1 MPGVSETRDEFG
13 SALLIS
19 RLRGAAGSGLT
30 IGIPYEDTGSIADA
44 GAATVLFGGTGGVTA
59 NGSKTWSQES
69 AGVPGPAEKND
80 WFGLPSS
87 DQRGRVT
94 SPSADRH
101 GQLPVTHRPENGAV
115 SQSIAD
121 DALPLILV
129 VSGEEGVRQGLVH
142 DIARRFGAD
151 YTVSAAATAEAA
163 LDRLESQTAAGATTA
178 LVIADERLRTRRPPT
193 SSSASVRRNP
203 RPNASC

>member
-1 MPGVSETRDEFG
+1 MTILYGSASGLTAAGSQIWTQSSAGVPGVSETRDEFG

-44 GAATVLFGGTGGVTA
+44 GAATVLFGGAGGVTA

-87 DQRGRVT
+87 VQRW
-94 SPSADRH
+94 PSY
-101 GQLPVTHRPENGAV
+101 
-115 SQSIAD
+115 
-121 DALPLILV
+121 
-129 VSGEEGVRQGLVH
+129 
-142 DIARRFGAD
+142 F
-151 YTVSAAATAEAA
+151 
-163 LDRLESQTAAGATTA
+163 
-178 LVIADERLRTRRPPT
+178 
-193 SSSASVRRNP
+193 SVR
-203 RPNASC
+203 